1 MGVLKIIRGLKS
13 MSKKSNNN
21 FSRKLTERQKEIA
34 ELKLGGMNHIMI
46 GKTLKI
52 SPNTVKNTM
61 VNILLKLGAT
71 SRKDFEVLYKQYLEW
86 EQK

>member
-1 MGVLKIIRGLKS
+1 M
-13 MSKKSNNN
+13 
-21 FSRKLTERQKEIA
+21 
-34 ELKLGGMNHIMI
+34 ELKLGGMNHVMI

-71 SRKDFEVLYKQYLEW
+71 SRKDLEVLYKQYLEW

>member
-1 MGVLKIIRGLKS
+1 